1 MRVLIWVSVVL
12 VALWS
17 GYWFVGQRAVDRATE
32 GFFQSASRQGL
43 VAEKAGHRVAG
54 FPNRF
59 DLTIDAPHLAD
70 PVKGLDWSAPFLQ
83 ILSLSYKPWHV
94 ILAFPPEQVLTTPRD
109 RLTIASDGKLQA
121 SLVVTPG
128 PDLALDRTTLV
139 GTGLAVTAEDGA
151 RLTAAELRFAT
162 RLDPTRT
169 NSHEIGLEVTGI
181 APDPG
186 LTAALPDLPPA
197 IDRIRLDAFAG
208 FSAPIDR
215 HARQTRPDLTAFTL
229 REAVLAWGALTVFV
243 KGDLV
248 FDRGV
253 PDGRLD
259 VRIEGWRHLV
269 GLMTATGLIKPEVAP
284 TVERML
290 ETLAAQSGDGT
301 ALNLPLAFN
310 AGQMRLGPL
319 PLGPAPWLVQRQ

>member
-1 MRVLIWVSVVL
+1 MRVLIWGAVAL
-12 VALWS
+12 MALWS
-17 GYWFVGQRAVDRATE
+17 GYWFVGKGAVDRATT
-32 GFFQSASRQGL
+32 GFFQSAGRQGL
-43 VAEKAGHRVAG
+43 VAEKAGHRIAG

-70 PVKGLDWSAPFLQ
+70 PARGLDWSAPFIQ
-83 ILSLSYKPWHV
+83 IFSLSYKPWHV
-94 ILAFPPEQVLTTPRD
+94 ILAFPPEQVLTTPGD
-109 RLTIASDGKLQA
+109 RLTITAGAKLQA
-121 SLVVTPG
+121 SVVVTPG

-139 GTGLAVTAEDGA
+139 GSGLALASA
-151 RLTAAELRFAT
+151 RGGRLAAGEVRFAT
-162 RLDPTRT
+162 RADPTRT
-169 NSHEIGLEVTGI
+169 NTHEIGLEVTGL

-197 IDRIRLDAFAG
+197 IERIRLDAFAG

-215 HARQTRPDLTAFTL
+215 HARQTQPQLTAFTL
-229 REAVLAWGALTVFV
+229 REAVLTWGDLSVFV

-269 GLMTATGLIKPEVAP
+269 GLMTATGMVKPEVGP

-301 ALNLPLAFN
+301 ALNLPLVFA